1 MRALVRT
8 QQHVRYED
16 AWSDPVCGP
25 DETIVFP
32 RRVILTAEDALIG
45 SGQFGFEGVLGGA
58 FVGSV
63 ERQPGSIDPAAK
75 RVVASRITSCGTC
88 ELCRTGLRV
97 HCRDRT
103 VLGLHGRN
111 GCLAERIALPT
122 RSLLSVPDSLDDDR
136 AAFASQVA
144 GALQTA
150 RQITVEAKPYITV
163 LGDTL
168 AGLLAAQ
175 VLARMNASVRVV
187 GWHDQN
193 LALCERWQIKH
204 RSIADVGRRGDQ
216 DVVVE
221 CTGSADGLAE
231 ALRMV
236 RPRGMVI
243 LRSLGSLAV
252 TESFDLSSIV
262 MNEVRLR
269 GCWAGNPA
277 DGLSAIARQEV
288 DVLPLISKR
297 MKLDD
302 GVDILRATRV
312 PGTIGVMVDV

>member
-1 MRALVRT
+1 MRALVRS

-16 AWSDPVCGP
+16 AWSEPVCGP
-25 DETIVFP
+25 DETIVCP
-32 RRVILTAEDALIG
+32 RRVILTAEDALVG
-45 SGQFGFEGVLGGA
+45 SGQFGFEGVLGGS
-58 FVGSV
+58 FVGTIES
-63 ERQPGSIDPAAK
+63 QSGPIDTGST
-75 RVVASRITSCGTC
+75 RVVAARVTSCGNC

-97 HCRDRT
+97 HCRERT
-103 VLGLHGRN
+103 VLGLLGRN
-111 GCLAERIALPT
+111 GCLAERIALPST
-122 RSLLSVPDSLDDDR
+122 SLLPVPASLDDDH

-168 AGLLAAQ
+168 AGLLAGQ

-187 GWHDQN
+187 GWHDEN

-204 RSIADVGRRGDQ
+204 RSIAEVGRRGDQ

-252 TESFDLSSIV
+252 TESFDVSSIV

-269 GCWAGNPA
+269 GCWAGSPA
-277 DGLSAIARQEV
+277 DGLAAIARHEV
-288 DVLPLISKR
+288 DVLPLISRR

-302 GVDILRATRV
+302 GVDVLRATRT